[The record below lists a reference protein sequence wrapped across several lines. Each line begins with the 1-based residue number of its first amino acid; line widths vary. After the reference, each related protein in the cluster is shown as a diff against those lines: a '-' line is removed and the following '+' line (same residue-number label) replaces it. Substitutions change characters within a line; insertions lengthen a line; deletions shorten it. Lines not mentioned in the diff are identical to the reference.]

1 MQITVVG
8 ASGETG
14 KEVRLSEVKI
24 VLLFFSKKIVTLQ
37 IILILG
43 GEASTGERSQVRA
56 HIIHIC
62 AYIYIIQ

>member
-24 VLLFFSKKIVTLQ
+24 VLLFYSQKIVTFQ
-37 IILILG
+37 IKY
-43 GEASTGERSQVRA
+43 SF
-56 HIIHIC
+56 
-62 AYIYIIQ
+62 